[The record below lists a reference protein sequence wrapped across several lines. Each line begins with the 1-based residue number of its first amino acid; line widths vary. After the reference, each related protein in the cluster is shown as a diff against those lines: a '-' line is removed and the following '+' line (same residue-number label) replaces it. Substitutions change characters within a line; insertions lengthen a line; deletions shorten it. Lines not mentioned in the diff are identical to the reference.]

1 MASIDGFKPMARIG
15 ELLEGIRGR
24 GVTKCAMADGEI
36 SISENGDVFT
46 CQMLA
51 EEEFKGGNIK
61 TDKIEDI
68 LNSKIFKEVASFSS
82 LTNEDC
88 SVCPIKLLCGGACR
102 ARSYAETGS
111 LFKIMNFA
119 YMKSWHT

>member
-1 MASIDGFKPMARIG
+1 
-15 ELLEGIRGR
+15 
-24 GVTKCAMADGEI
+24 MADGEI
-36 SISENGDVFT
+36 SISENGDVFP

-61 TDKIEDI
+61 TDRIKDI
-68 LNSKIFKEVASFSS
+68 LNSEIFKEVASFSS

-88 SVCPIKLLCGGACR
+88 SICPIKLLCGGACR

-111 LFKIMNFA
+111 LFKNSEFCSYEKLA
-119 YMKSWHT
+119 YINGIFENSEF